1 MRLLDLPLNITVNVI
16 PNDQMTMQ
24 MTLTWGGWAL
34 RMPVQ
39 HAVLLREHCTGG
51 FAALTSLPVL
61 LPGTS
66 ACQTGYL
73 SGSYLARTRSIA
85 LRLRASEWA
94 VLFPFVA

>member
-1 MRLLDLPLNITVNVI
+1 M
-16 PNDQMTMQ
+16 
-24 MTLTWGGWAL
+24 GWAL
-34 RMPVQ
+34 RMPGQ
-39 HAVLLREHCTGG
+39 HAVLLRGHCTGG

-94 VLFPFVA
+94 VLFPFVAWPDAYMYLVSMCGLRPRHE